1 MNAIVV
7 AVIVAAVILALP
19 TVSSHLIYHRSFM
32 ATLTESVLRRQE
44 RTGYRDEA
52 AAIRK
57 IAENDSEARYRI
69 PEKHVPKVGM
79 EESELNGIQYFRMN
93 PQDDPKHVIVYLAGG
108 GFLHPPK
115 VFHWK
120 MLDRIA
126 RKTGAEVY
134 VPIYG
139 RLPTHTAKDIYPAI
153 TDFYRSIADSHPDS
167 KMILGGDSSGGNIV
181 FVIAEQ
187 LIAEGYRQ
195 PDEIISISPP
205 SGYTYEGHEEE
216 FAPYAKVCP
225 VLGPGGVNY
234 LAAEWAGDLDVLD
247 YRVSPIFGN
256 VRGMGRVT
264 IFAGERELLYP
275 SSLAMHRVL
284 LENGVDSEF
293 VSGRGMNHV
302 YPAFPI
308 PEARKAQRRICRIVL
323 RS

>member
-19 TVSSHLIYHRSFM
+19 TLSSHLIYHRSFRVGFVEC
-32 ATLTESVLRRQE
+32 ALRKQT
-44 RTGYRDEA
+44 RTGYRTEA
-52 AAIRK
+52 DAIRK
-57 IAENDSEARYRI
+57 IAENDSESPYRMSDRY
-69 PEKHVPKVGM
+69 VPKVSI
-79 EESELNGIQYFRMN
+79 EESELDGMQYFRMN
-93 PQDDPKHVIVYLAGG
+93 GQDDPKHVIVYMAGG

-115 VFHWK
+115 VFHWR
-120 MLDRIA
+120 MLERIA
-126 RKTGAEVY
+126 LKTGAEVY

-139 RLPTHTAKDIYPAI
+139 RLPSHTAEDIYPAV
-153 TDFYRSIADSHPDS
+153 TDFYRHVSDAHPDS

-181 FVIAEQ
+181 LVIAEQ
-187 LIAEGYRQ
+187 LIMGGHRQ

-225 VLGPGGVNY
+225 VLGIGGVNY
-234 LAAEWAGDLDVLD
+234 LAERWAGNLDVLD

-256 VRGMGRVT
+256 VKGMGRVT

-275 SSLAMHRVL
+275 SSRAMHRVL
-284 LENGVDSEF
+284 LENGVESEF

-308 PEARKAQRRICRIVL
+308 PEGKKAIKQICRIVL
-323 RS
+323 RP